1 MADGG
6 VTQGDTAERV
16 GLAPADAYGA
26 EFTRHVPRAKVLT
39 VRSVMQPGGP
49 KGPVAGQVAAGDR
62 IEAVADRVEA
72 AAQPFAVVDGEARVI
87 GTLDRRAV
95 VDTIIG
101 RGLST
106 GERRWWPT
114 SHSRAER
121 RGLPA
126 CHRRPPPPTC
136 PGLPASPRPDA
147 RRSSQEG

>member
-1 MADGG
+1 MEDG
-6 VTQGDTAERV
+6 VVIQVDTPVR
-16 GLAPADAYGA
+16 LMMAPADADGA
-26 EFTRHVPRAKVLT
+26 ECTRHIPRAKVLAG
-39 VRSVMQPGGP
+39 RAVMRQGAP

-106 GERRWWPT
+106 GERR
-114 SHSRAER
+114 
-121 RGLPA
+121 
-126 CHRRPPPPTC
+126 
-136 PGLPASPRPDA
+136 
-147 RRSSQEG
+147 